1 MNILEQQVRAEVESW
16 LRWRRW
22 LFLSIGVVLLA
33 LGCGSARSHGDV
45 AIITVLLGFVGGA
58 YFSAHALGRW
68 KGDTHAR
75 LILALIDEQR
85 KRPNQQE

>member
-1 MNILEQQVRAEVESW
+1 MSILEQAVRAEVESW

-22 LFLSIGVVLLA
+22 LFLSIGVFLFA
-33 LGCGSARSHGDV
+33 LGCDSARAHGDG
-45 AIITVLLGFVGGA
+45 ASISVLLGLIGGA
-58 YFSAHALGRW
+58 YFIAYALGRW

-85 KRPNQQE
+85 KKA